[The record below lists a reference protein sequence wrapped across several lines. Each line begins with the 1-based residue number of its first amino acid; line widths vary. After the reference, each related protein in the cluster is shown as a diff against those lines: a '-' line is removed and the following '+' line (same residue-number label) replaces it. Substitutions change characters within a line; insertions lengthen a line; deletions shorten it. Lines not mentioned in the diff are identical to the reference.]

1 METRFLL
8 FSAVEIIKKMN
19 RIKAMTIRKRRILL
33 IICVLVFLII
43 TPLLNFYL
51 AGYRLTRGFKITKT
65 GGMYI
70 YSPENGVKI
79 YINNELKKETG
90 FIQNGYFIQ
99 NMKPGKY
106 SIIVAKDGFWPWKK
120 DLNVKEEIVSETRSF
135 LVKKEP
141 EGKTIV
147 RGLFSEIYASPDNK
161 ILTLIEKN
169 KKTSLNKMSFYLP
182 ESDVFLN
189 AKNIQSQNIYFSDI
203 IKTKWE
209 ENSFI
214 ILADK
219 SVIKYS
225 FDLGSRTFEA
235 QKLKE
240 NKESEESIFKPRE
253 DFSIFKSN
261 EMKIFDYGNARISGR
276 KKEIIWLDKTRDTIW
291 FDVSKEESDLPY
303 FIYQEEEKTLPF
315 KVFISKYKIKNI
327 EFFPG
332 RRDIIIVAIN
342 NGVYAMELDGRGG
355 RIIQPIY
362 KGKNPNFALFK
373 GDKKIYVLDDGNLSY
388 IDF

>member
-1 METRFLL
+1 
-8 FSAVEIIKKMN
+8 
-19 RIKAMTIRKRRILL
+19 MTLRKRRILL
-33 IICVLVFLII
+33 LISVLVFLII

-51 AGYRLTRGFKITKT
+51 AGYRITKGFKITKI

-70 YSPENGVKI
+70 YSPENSVKI

-135 LVKKEP
+135 LIKKEP
-141 EGKTIV
+141 EGKTIL
-147 RGLFSEIYASPDNK
+147 RGMFFEVYASPSGK
-161 ILTLIEKN
+161 ALALTEKN
-169 KKTSLNKMSFYLP
+169 KKTGLYKINFYEP
-182 ESDVFLN
+182 DSETFLN
-189 AKNIQSQNIYFSDI
+189 PKDVQTRNIYFSKI
-203 IKTKWE
+203 LKTKWE

-219 SVIKYS
+219 SLIKYS
-225 FDLGSRTFEA
+225 FDLGSKTFEA
-235 QKLKE
+235 QKIKE
-240 NKESEESIFKPRE
+240 NEESIFKPQD
-253 DFSIFKSN
+253 DFSIFKSS
-261 EMKIFDYGNARISGR
+261 EMKIFDYANAKISNR
-276 KKEIIWLDKTRDTIW
+276 KKEIIWLDKTHDTIW

-303 FIYQEEEKTLPF
+303 FIYQEKEKTLPF
-315 KVFISKYKIKNI
+315 KVFTSKFQIKNI

-362 KGKNPNFALFK
+362 KGKNPDFALFK
-373 GDKKIYVLDDGNLSY
+373 GEKKIYVLDDGNLSY
-388 IDF
+388 INL